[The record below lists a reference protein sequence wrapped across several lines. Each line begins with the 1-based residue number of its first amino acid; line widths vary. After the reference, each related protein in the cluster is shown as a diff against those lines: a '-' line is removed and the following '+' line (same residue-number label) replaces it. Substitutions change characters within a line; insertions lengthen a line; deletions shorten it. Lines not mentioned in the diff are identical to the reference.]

1 MLAVLILG
9 NQTPIMLLKIT
20 KDRQSIKALP
30 FRLNNFMQ
38 IHQEET
44 EQSKIYN
51 VNFLWLFQINISNTW
66 ATFQC
71 WYQYQKTGKS

>member
-1 MLAVLILG
+1 
-9 NQTPIMLLKIT
+9 
-20 KDRQSIKALP
+20 
-30 FRLNNFMQ
+30 MQ

-51 VNFLWLFQINISNTW
+51 VNFLWLFQINISNTQ

>member
-1 MLAVLILG
+1 
-9 NQTPIMLLKIT
+9 
-20 KDRQSIKALP
+20 
-30 FRLNNFMQ
+30 MQ

-51 VNFLWLFQINISNTW
+51 VNFLWLFQININNTR